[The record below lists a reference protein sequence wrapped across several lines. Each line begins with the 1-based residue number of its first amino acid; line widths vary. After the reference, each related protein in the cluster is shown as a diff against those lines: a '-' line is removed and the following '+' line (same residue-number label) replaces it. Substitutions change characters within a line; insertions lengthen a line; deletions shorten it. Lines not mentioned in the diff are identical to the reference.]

1 MRGPD
6 TGRESFPGF
15 GCPAAK
21 NVVCDGAAGRRAVLA
36 ATKSAASRSTVR
48 TPIPTA
54 TVAGVPGWQRLRR
67 AHDPEAA
74 THYAENP
81 VNQSQKASHDRG
93 PHPYRRPRTRS
104 VRPADR
110 HRGRR
115 WAHRP
120 AAVWPR
126 RPRLG
131 AGHRRMPVGYHASPG
146 RFILAGT
153 APGRGQAGPSK
164 KRAIAAG
171 SRSLRI
177 VQTEEP

>member
-6 TGRESFPGF
+6 SGCESLPGF

-21 NVVCDGAAGRRAVLA
+21 NFVCHEAAAGERRSPRRDPPPRGRLSGHLPRPALA
-36 ATKSAASRSTVR
+36 AAY
-48 TPIPTA
+48 
-54 TVAGVPGWQRLRR
+54 PGWRGLCR
-67 AHDPEAA
+67 AHDSEAA
-74 THYAENP
+74 TDYAVNP
-81 VNQSQKASHDRG
+81 VNLSQKASHDRG

-115 WAHRP
+115 WAHGS
-120 AAVWPR
+120 AAAWPR